1 MKVLSCSVET
11 QLICLWKCSS
21 SLTVVIRTEKVFHC
35 DGKSWSPSSSPCELF
50 ISLHYQMGLF
60 FFETISCIVYPFS
73 SNCPTYIFLFIFK
86 SISSFSLIVYIY
98 IYMHIQIHNYDH
110 PCLYNV
116 CYLCVCWEW
125 ETGFLRDGQ
134 TLTFPIP
141 TPENIDMMDFFK

>member
-1 MKVLSCSVET
+1 MKLSWFAFGNVHHLSLLWSGLKKFSTVMENPGAQALVLVSC
-11 QLICLWKCSS
+11 LY
-21 SLTVVIRTEKVFHC
+21 H
-35 DGKSWSPSSSPCELF
+35 F
-50 ISLHYQMGLF
+50 IIKWGF
-60 FFETISCIVYPFS
+60 FFFFSISCIVYPFS

-116 CYLCVCWEW
+116 CYLYVCWEW